1 MRGIGSSANRR
12 GERLAI
18 ERGKL
23 SETTDPVA
31 KTKSYIVIS
40 DLLLSF
46 AADAAREKA
55 SDDFRDLLIEYD
67 RTIKTA
73 RETIANS
80 KPKVN
85 GQPQG
90 YRDLEGAL
98 RRQVRT
104 LQGFR
109 TNVDSGNEEPLDQ
122 AIQLASSIREEMLN
136 RSSRSNDN

>member
-31 KTKSYIVIS
+31 RTKSYIVVS

-55 SDDFRDLLIEYD
+55 PDDFRDLLIEYG
-67 RTIKTA
+67 RTIRTA
-73 RETIANS
+73 RETIVNS
-80 KPKVN
+80 ERKPN

-90 YRDLEGAL
+90 YRDLEDAL
-98 RRQVRT
+98 RGQVRT

-109 TNVDSGNEEPLDQ
+109 INVNPGNEEPLDQ
-122 AIQLASSIREEMLN
+122 AIQLASAIREEMMNIL
-136 RSSRSNDN
+136 SRSNN